1 MVLEPGR
8 EENRKQGAAYP
19 CDKPRHERDGER
31 MSPHVLLPFRPARV
45 NVSGGASLTG
55 GMRRTSPGSC
65 CSWRESAT

>member
-8 EENRKQGAAYP
+8 EEDRKQGAAYP

-45 NVSGGASLTG
+45 NGVGRGVFDRRDAQDLTRLVLL
-55 GMRRTSPGSC
+55 M
-65 CSWRESAT
+65 A